1 MLGVALEGGGAK
13 GAYQVGAV
21 RALMEK
27 GYKIDAVAGT
37 SIGALNAAMI
47 VQGDIEKLCELWSN
61 INFSD
66 IFDLEDSKMK
76 DVFNSNIS
84 LDTIKYL
91 SIKLKDAV
99 KNRGMDTTKIRE
111 FIDSNVDE
119 DKVRKSEMKFG
130 LVTMNLSD
138 KKAEELFIED
148 IPEGK
153 LVDYLMATS
162 SLPVFKRATIEE
174 KKYLDGG
181 VYDNCPVEML
191 AKNGYNEI
199 FAIRIYKRNR
209 IRNYSKLVKMNN
221 LKLTMIEPVDSLVNI
236 LNFDKRAMKELISLG
251 YYDTIKVI
259 DKLDGYRY
267 YINKKEEEFYF
278 DLLVNLKVEDI
289 QKMLSYLDIK
299 TSQSTSVRK
308 IFFEDIIPLLINKI
322 IKNKIESYKDFVLQ
336 LTEYIAENEG
346 IEKYKIYD
354 VEDFITTTKKKIKI
368 NNKSKLE
375 KVAYK
380 LIKSI
385 NI

>member
-21 RALMEK
+21 RALVEK

>member
-21 RALMEK
+21 RALVEK

-354 VEDFITTTKKKIKI
+354 VEDFITTT
-368 NNKSKLE
+368 
-375 KVAYK
+375 
-380 LIKSI
+380 
-385 NI
+385 